1 MNLIQQGPR
10 DAKIVLVGEAPGAT
24 EARTGVPFSGGSGDI
39 LNRMLDRVG
48 IRRDECFI
56 TNICH
61 VQPPGNEFSWF
72 LKPAIKPEF
81 VQGLLKLKGDI
92 SEIRPNLIVA
102 FGAYPLKILTGK
114 DGISKWRGSIL
125 ECSLVP
131 NRKVIATYHPAAI
144 LRTWDFKAVAE
155 LDLARCTRESAYPE
169 IRRKERNLV
178 INPSREELPRLVAE
192 LRMAEWLAEDIE
204 TFPNPAGW
212 PPVLACVGFAD
223 SEGRAVT
230 IPGEHDWQLAAIKEL
245 SECPAKKVL
254 QNGVYDQ
261 TVLRAHGIEILNFA
275 WDTMLAHHSVYPECA
290 SGDDE
295 MAKLQGKKK
304 QKAALN
310 KGLDF
315 LTSIH
320 TDIPYYKDSGK
331 MWKKSGDIN
340 VFYRYNGLDC
350 VATWEV
356 RKSQAQD
363 IAQTGVQHVFD
374 HEMSLIEPLTACTTR
389 GIKIDLKLREEL
401 REKYQLEISRMEA
414 ALTTAAGG
422 ELNVKSAQQMQN
434 LLYNKL
440 GLPPQYGRA
449 KLNKDGEKV
458 RNITTDKDALA
469 LLAGKYQHPVL
480 ALILGIR
487 QHRDFVER
495 YLNARVD
502 ADGRMRCSFDITGTR
517 TGRLSSRASI
527 YGSGTNLQN
536 IPVRKPEGEGIRRMF
551 IADEGKVFVYRDYSQ
566 AEARIVAYL
575 SNALGLIEL
584 FEDPSRDIHKENAA
598 RIFGKPL
605 HLITESERYLA
616 KRVVHACNYG
626 MEAARLVQVVNEDAA
641 LTGVRIDLGI
651 AQDLINRYF
660 LLYPEIKET
669 FWKRVQDELRLSRSL
684 TSCEPFLRKRT
695 FYGRWD
701 DKLYREAYAQIPQS
715 TVGDLGSKAL
725 ERCYRVV
732 EPKVPEAWTLLNVHD
747 SVMMQCWEKDVEQV
761 AYEMGQVMAIP
772 ISCNGYTF
780 TIPTDCKVGHNWATR
795 PKPIEIE
802 KGIRPPNPNG
812 LIDIDKW
819 IKEKAA

>member
-1 MNLIQQGPR
+1 MKLIQQGPR
-10 DAKIVLVGEAPGAT
+10 DAQIVIVGEAPGAT
-24 EARTGVPFSGGSGDI
+24 EARTGVPFAGGSGDI

-48 IRRDECFI
+48 IARESCFV
-56 TNICH
+56 TNLCH
-61 VQPPGNEFSWF
+61 VQPPANDFRWF
-72 LKPAIKPEF
+72 IKPGFRPEF
-81 VQGLLKLKGDI
+81 VQGLIQLKEDI
-92 SEIRPNLIVA
+92 NAISPNLIIA
-102 FGAYPLKILTGK
+102 FGAWPLKVLTGK

-125 ECSLVP
+125 ESTFVP
-131 NRKVIATYHPAAI
+131 GRKVISTYHPAAI
-144 LRTWDFKAVAE
+144 LRTWDYKAVAE
-155 LDLARCTRESAYPE
+155 FDLARCRSEAAFAD
-169 IRRKERNLV
+169 IRRKRREVV
-178 INPSREELPRLVAE
+178 INPSREALPGLVAE
-192 LRMAEWLAEDIE
+192 LRVAEWLSEDIE
-204 TFPNPAGW
+204 TFANPAGW
-212 PPVLACVGFAD
+212 PPILACVGFAD
-223 SEGRAVT
+223 SEGRAVV
-230 IPGEHDWQLAAIKEL
+230 IPGESDWQLAAIREL

-254 QNGVYDQ
+254 QNGVYDL
-261 TVLRAHGIEILNFA
+261 TVLREYGIKVVNFA

-290 SGDDE
+290 GGDDE

-331 MWKKSGDIN
+331 LWKKTGDISI
-340 VFYRYNGLDC
+340 FYRYNGLDC
-350 VATWEV
+350 LATREIMD
-356 RKSQAQD
+356 RQEED
-363 IAQTGVQHVFD
+363 IRAFGVQHVFD
-374 HEMSLIEPLTACTTR
+374 HEMSLIEPLTVCTTR
-389 GIKIDLKLREEL
+389 GIKIDLQLREEL
-401 REKYQLEISRMEA
+401 RERYRLEISRMET
-414 ALTTAAGG
+414 ALTSAAGG
-422 ELNVKSAQQMQN
+422 TFNSKSPKQMQD
-434 LLYNKL
+434 LLYDKL
-440 GLPPQYGRA
+440 GFKQQINHKTGR
-449 KLNKDGEKV
+449 V
-458 RNITTDKDALA
+458 TTNKDALA
-469 LLAGKYQHPVL
+469 VLAGRYNHPIL

-495 YLNARVD
+495 YLDAKVD

-575 SNALGLIEL
+575 SGARGLIEL
-584 FEDPSRDIHKENAA
+584 FEDPTRDIHKENAA

-605 HLITESERYLA
+605 HLVTESERYLA

-626 MEAARLVQVVNEDAA
+626 MEAARLVQLVNEDAA
-641 LTGVRIDLGI
+641 LTGVRIDIRI

-669 FWKRVQDELRLSRSL
+669 FWKRVQDELRQSRTL
-684 TSCEPFLRKRT
+684 TSCEPFARKRT

-701 DKLYREAYAQIPQS
+701 DKLFRDAYAQIPQS
-715 TVGDLGSKAL
+715 TVGDLGARAL
-725 ERCYRVV
+725 ERCYREV
-732 EPKVPEAWTLLNVHD
+732 EPRVSESWTLLNVHD
-747 SVMMQCWEKDVEQV
+747 SVMMQCLIKDVEEV
-761 AYEMGQVMAIP
+761 AYEMERVMAIP
-772 ISCNGYTF
+772 LTVNNYTF

-795 PKPIEIE
+795 PKPAEVE

-812 LIDIDKW
+812 LVDLDKW